1 MEEIDLQT
9 TELQEVSQPPVM
21 EHISAFSPSSSATF
35 EQCPKQWYFKYVAKL
50 PDPKGEDA
58 VLGTFTHS
66 VLELLLQEPADNRT
80 KAKAKE
86 IAREIWPQ
94 VEDDPDFIALNLG
107 DVEALEFRKRSW
119 TAIEALWE
127 LEQPQGVE
135 VASTELEVKVELNSI
150 PFRGFIDRIEK
161 EDGGLVITDYKSG
174 KAPSKKFEDDKLQQ
188 VLLYAAAIEQ
198 LDGHRPKRAR
208 LLFLNNR
215 DRSNSQNRRVVE
227 VEVTEKNLTQATKKF
242 MRNWEDLNAACTS
255 RIFHAKPQIL
265 CKWCSFLQNCSQGQE
280 WVSPSR

>member
-1 MEEIDLQT
+1 MEETDLRT
-9 TELQEVSQPPVM
+9 SELQEISHPPVM
-21 EHISAFSPSSSATF
+21 EHISAFSPSGSATF

-80 KAKAKE
+80 KAKAKA
-86 IAREIWPQ
+86 IAREIWPE
-94 VEDDPDFIALNLG
+94 VENDPDFIALSLS
-107 DVEALEFRKRSW
+107 DVKALEFRKRSW
-119 TAIEALWE
+119 TAIEGLWE
-127 LEQPQGVE
+127 LEHPQGVE
-135 VASTELEVKVELNSI
+135 VASTELEVKVELSSI
-150 PFRGFIDRIEK
+150 PFYGFIDRVER

-174 KAPSKKFEDDKLQQ
+174 KAPSKKFEDDRLQQ
-188 VLLYAAAIEQ
+188 VLLYAAALEQ

-215 DRSNSQNRRVVE
+215 DKSNSQNRRVVE

-242 MRNWEDLNAACTS
+242 KRNCFFINC
-255 RIFHAKPQIL
+255 
-265 CKWCSFLQNCSQGQE
+265 CS
-280 WVSPSR
+280 VIPPR